1 MKKHSQFKDGSIN
14 VFDGINLII
23 RRKNIK
29 NLIIKI
35 NRKNEIEVSVPNKLN
50 DENIIIFLKKHL
62 KRFDKYRKERELNK
76 PINEIENW
84 FYLFGQK
91 KYFLDDQNSKK
102 IIINNYKIS
111 YLNKQKIEAIDFYRK
126 KELIQYLANKQ
137 IFLEKLMNIEPHK
150 IKIRKKRNAWA
161 TNHVLKKIIYYS
173 INLSSFDKEIIDYVI
188 IHELAHNKF
197 PNHSPEFWNLIKKY
211 EPNFKIK
218 KLKLKNNIYY

>member
-1 MKKHSQFKDGSIN
+1 MKKHSQFKDNSIN

-91 KYFLDDQNSKK
+91 KYFLDDQNNKN

-126 KELIQYLANKQ
+126 KELIQYLVNKQ

-150 IKIRKKRNAWA
+150 IKIRKKRNACA
-161 TNHVLKKIIYYS
+161 TNHVLKKIIY
-173 INLSSFDKEIIDYVI
+173 
-188 IHELAHNKF
+188 
-197 PNHSPEFWNLIKKY
+197 
-211 EPNFKIK
+211 
-218 KLKLKNNIYY
+218 